1 MRLGPS
7 PGQQLCGP
15 RGSLPAPECSVPLW
29 ISTRSSV
36 HGGVVEAKAPNYSQP
51 LLKIFCAVSENSE
64 VQSLCM
70 LMGRGFM
77 SWIKW
82 ERATWCWRLPVG
94 RGGRFG
100 VPWAAPC
107 TQHQHSTQIAPTPSC
122 CHRNG
127 CKTGTLGCLLLS
139 FSGRPGFWEKI
150 EETTS
155 VSSQRDVFRAAHF
168 TNINKCFLA
177 ATKTHRRSSVCSR
190 ACNKAEKLG
199 YKVHDVN
206 QGRQLQGRSNCM
218 IYRVNYWLH

>member
-7 PGQQLCGP
+7 PVQQLCGP

-36 HGGVVEAKAPNYSQP
+36 HGGVMEAKAPNYFQP
-51 LLKIFCAVSENSE
+51 LLKIFCAVLENSE

-82 ERATWCWRLPVG
+82 ERARWCWRLSVG

-107 TQHQHSTQIAPTPSC
+107 NQHQHSTQIAPTP
-122 CHRNG
+122 RNG
-127 CKTGTLGCLLLS
+127 CKSGTSGCCFS
-139 FSGRPGFWEKI
+139 FPSQEDPGSGRRLKKQQVCQANVTCLEQHI
-150 EETTS
+150 
-155 VSSQRDVFRAAHF
+155 SQV
-168 TNINKCFLA
+168 
-177 ATKTHRRSSVCSR
+177 
-190 ACNKAEKLG
+190 
-199 YKVHDVN
+199 
-206 QGRQLQGRSNCM
+206 
-218 IYRVNYWLH
+218 